1 MSDDPRSYRV
11 PVLRITDVSR
21 DSGLNDENVQDDSF
35 DFKAPSVAP
44 QQATAPARLTALPSE
59 PAVPVAAYIAPAP
72 KEEVP
77 VEVPGYMVPP
87 VPVRPA
93 PESLPVDNSPR
104 TPLPKPVDPFEK
116 QRAPDPLDI
125 WEQAALKKSTPIPPP
140 APRPAPAP
148 HTEPVVPPQPEP
160 VPQAQSV
167 EPVVAPRPVVI
178 PEPQVQPAPAIT
190 PGLVSP
196 PPPQVEP
203 IVTPQPVSIPQPQTE
218 PVPII
223 IPEPVLPQPHP
234 VEPIFT
240 PQPAP
245 IPMPVAEKGVT
256 PVVSTVPNTPSASPF
271 TYGTP
276 PVQKI
281 EEPVVEKP
289 IELPPEPAPEP
300 ATGAKTEDLLNQ
312 ALAGMGFANLPEEK
326 PTRTLP
332 VSEPTPAP
340 LPNVNVPAE
349 KVTVK
354 KDVPLPPRVEPVP
367 TPPTAEDTLA
377 TPAKTPE
384 SNLTAL
390 RERVLH
396 AGGHKEAG
404 VEQKHIVIQA
414 EKQTVPV
421 PAPAPEAKELT
432 RTFSAPPAPPPPPS
446 TEKPAGD
453 VVPLPP
459 AKRGLETTHA
469 RAIADVAEALHA
481 IQQSDMEQP
490 APPPPPTPE
499 AYVPTAEGAPFV
511 VQPAQAPPTNEGVS
525 TPRRTGIPMMRTFKS
540 DVEKTINRDRVS
552 VVKMISDQEVHR
564 HDSPDVTVR
573 KTKRQH
579 FTIASP
585 ILLTLTLILVVGAI
599 ALGVFISVVV
609 LRPNV
614 TDTVNTLFF
623 ANESVEHDTTGQD
636 RTALLQSLTRI
647 RDSVSL
653 PLGQVMEIVLIEH
666 IVLNDVDTG
675 QTRSVTGKEFLQ
687 RVNARAPSTLV
698 RTVLDSFII
707 GVHAQA
713 RQEPFI
719 VLRAGYHEN
728 AFSGMLLWEE
738 TMDADLSP
746 FFGAPV
752 VREEE
757 PLPQT
762 TGTSSEFNP
771 TTIDT
776 RDLGTFDDATIANTA
791 TRVLRDA
798 GGTIRM
804 VWAMPDTSTIIIT
817 TNPQTFEEIKNR
829 MQAR

>member
-35 DFKAPSVAP
+35 DFKAPNSAP
-44 QQATAPARLTALPSE
+44 QPGTAPAPTMALPSE

-72 KEEVP
+72 KEEIP

-93 PESLPVDNSPR
+93 PETLSASNSPR
-104 TPLPKPVDPFEK
+104 TPLPKVVDPFEK

-125 WEQAALKKSTPIPPP
+125 WEQAALKKSTPPPTP
-140 APRPAPAP
+140 MPPRPAPAP
-148 HTEPVVPPQPEP
+148 LPQGEPVAIPEP
-160 VPQAQSV
+160 APAPQAQKIEAV
-167 EPVVAPRPVVI
+167 
-178 PEPQVQPAPAIT
+178 
-190 PGLVSP
+190 
-196 PPPQVEP
+196 
-203 IVTPQPVSIPQPQTE
+203 VTPQPVSIPQPQVEPEPIITPE
-218 PVPII
+218 PVSPQPQQVGPAPIVTPKPVPI
-223 IPEPVLPQPHP
+223 
-234 VEPIFT
+234 
-240 PQPAP
+240 PAP
-245 IPMPVAEKGVT
+245 VMEKEVT
-256 PVVSTVPNTPSASPF
+256 PVVNAVPNTPPASPY

-276 PVQKI
+276 PVQKT
-281 EEPVVEKP
+281 EEAILEKP
-289 IELPPEPAPEP
+289 VEIPPEPVFEP
-300 ATGAKTEDLLNQ
+300 ATGAKTEALLNQ
-312 ALAGMGFANLPEEK
+312 ALAGMGFANIPEEK
-326 PTRTLP
+326 PAPTLP
-332 VSEPTPAP
+332 VPKPTP
-340 LPNVNVPAE
+340 VPQPPVDVQVGTVE
-349 KVTVK
+349 VK
-354 KDVPLPPRVEPVP
+354 KDVPLPPRVEPIP
-367 TPPTAEDTLA
+367 APPTADDTL
-377 TPAKTPE
+377 TPPAKTPT

-396 AGGHKEAG
+396 AGEHKEAG
-404 VEQKHIVIQA
+404 IEQKHIVIQT

-421 PAPAPEAKELT
+421 PAPAPEAQELT
-432 RTFSAPPAPPPPPS
+432 RTFSAPP
-446 TEKPAGD
+446 
-453 VVPLPP
+453 PP
-459 AKRGLETTHA
+459 APSEKKPVSDAVPPVKRDLETTHA

-490 APPPPPTPE
+490 APPPPQAPMPE

-511 VQPAQAPPTNEGVS
+511 VQPAPAPPTNEGVS

-552 VVKMISDQEVHR
+552 VVKMISDQEVRR

-585 ILLTLTLILVVGAI
+585 ILLTLTLLLAVGAI
-599 ALGVFISVVV
+599 AIGVFISVVV

-623 ANESVEHDTTGQD
+623 ANESVEHDATGQD

-653 PLGQVMEIVLIEH
+653 PLGQVMEVVLIEH

-675 QTRSVTGKEFLQ
+675 QTRSVTGKEFLE
-687 RVNARAPSTLV
+687 RVNARAPGTLV

-746 FFGAPV
+746 FFGPPV
-752 VREEE
+752 VRGEESV
-757 PLPQT
+757 PQT
-762 TGTSSEFNP
+762 TESGELNP
-771 TTIDT
+771 STVDT